1 MTVNNKTYSATKV
14 SPFIANYGREL
25 RIGTDIKRKEKVE
38 KDNKIYGKNKK
49 YSRESRDNIK
59 ESLEENET
67 TSR

>member
-49 YSRESRDNIK
+49 YSRESRDSIK

>member
-1 MTVNNKTYSATKV
+1 LTVNNKTYSATKV
-14 SPFIANYGREL
+14 LPFIANHGREL

-49 YSRESRDNIK
+49 YSRESIK

>member
-1 MTVNNKTYSATKV
+1 LTVNNKTYSATKV

-38 KDNKIYGKNKK
+38 KGNKIYGKNKK
-49 YSRESRDNIK
+49 YSRESRDSIK